1 MPPRASTYVL
11 TPFPPRKE
19 THSDSDSPCSRAS
32 SSAAASKAPA
42 APPTPPAPP
51 ASGPYDVVL
60 NVQDGAKTL
69 TVWLNNDEAVH
80 VSTKPDAE
88 PAVKRERRDLVTSR
102 PHTRHVELT
111 TEGAKTV
118 FTMSTTYGSAE
129 RELVDDKAVELDE
142 PARCSSSV
150 AKKRKLDAVAAV
162 ERVPVAQKPATDC
175 RSGKSLT
182 LHVRRGGQPYH
193 GGVRRRPHPVCSQ
206 AVTNSVL
213 ATQVLLR
220 VHPTTSV
227 FKVQQAVADHFGL
240 PVQNQR
246 LEVDRCRLDSYL
258 SIKDA
263 LDGYYDLGEDF
274 DEAEPIPLEL
284 WPEAVGGKPV
294 IYLFP
299 PSSLSR
305 AQVSLALSPEWTFS
319 ALYPVVDI
327 NTDVVVDEDKGVG
340 QVKQHVEWTVSA
352 EPDGSLV
359 ELSSGLKLSYLFW
372 EATSTGIV
380 TSSTLSSSSSTQQV
394 DLEPSFHPSSPSLD
408 LSNGVVLAFSPFLAH
423 LDAALSSLSLHTS
436 ARNDFITFWLP
447 HFTRIR
453 VAGKEILFRFL
464 PQAEYARAAELDVEP
479 KPDVVTRV
487 FLLFKGVEPG
497 SASSSLSSGRSAAEV
512 DWAREVGVDEV
523 KARDES
529 LFRVLEWGGMECV

>member
-11 TPFPPRKE
+11 APFPPPKVKR
-19 THSDSDSPCSRAS
+19 SDSDSPCSRAS
-32 SSAAASKAPA
+32 SSAAAANTPA

-80 VSTKPDAE
+80 VSTKPDVQ
-88 PAVKRERRDLVTSR
+88 PAVKCERHDLVTSR

-162 ERVPVAQKPATDC
+162 ERVPIAQKPATDC

-246 LEVDRCRLDSYL
+246 LEVDRCRLDSRL

-263 LDGYYDLGEDF
+263 LDGYYDVGEGLDN
-274 DEAEPIPLEL
+274 EAEPIPLKL

-299 PSSLSR
+299 PTSLSH

-327 NTDVVVDEDKGVG
+327 NKNAVVVEGIE

-352 EPDGSLV
+352 KPDGSLV
-359 ELSSGLKLSYLFW
+359 ELSSGLELSYLFW
-372 EATSTGIV
+372 EATSTGLI
-380 TSSTLSSSSSTQQV
+380 TSSSLSSSSSSQQV
-394 DLEPSFHPSSPSLD
+394 DLEPAFHPSSPSLD
-408 LSNGVVLAFSPFLAH
+408 FSNGVVLAFSPFLAH

-447 HFTRIR
+447 HFARIR
-453 VAGKEILFRFL
+453 DAGNDILFRFL

-497 SASSSLSSGRSAAEV
+497 SSSSSSSGRSAAEV
-512 DWAREVGVDEV
+512 DWAREVGVDEA